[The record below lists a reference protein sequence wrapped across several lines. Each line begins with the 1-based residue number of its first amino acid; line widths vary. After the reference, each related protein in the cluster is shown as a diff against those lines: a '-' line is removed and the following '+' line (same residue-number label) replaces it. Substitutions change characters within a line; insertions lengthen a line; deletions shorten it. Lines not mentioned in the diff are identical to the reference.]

1 MVRVSN
7 FCPDTPHL
15 TKNPFFF
22 YLSDGF
28 QKPNPSEPDVVVA
41 IDGVIDQKMDAL
53 WTLESQIESF
63 WAAFDFETVIPVPA
77 NSELRRERRA
87 QFSARFRA
95 RAAQT
100 ANRFRAHLKAG
111 EGTP

>member
-1 MVRVSN
+1 M
-7 FCPDTPHL
+7 
-15 TKNPFFF
+15 
-22 YLSDGF
+22 
-28 QKPNPSEPDVVVA
+28 VVA

-87 QFSARFRA
+87 
-95 RAAQT
+95 
-100 ANRFRAHLKAG
+100 
-111 EGTP
+111 